1 MAIADTPSPLPF
13 PPDGFPG
20 PVLVERPYPLPELP
34 PNKFF
39 VEGADTAAIARS
51 GSVFVLEDADIFDE
65 YHYRAKSVICSV
77 RTAFQTV
84 TIADTYSFGR
94 ALFLDGAI
102 QSSEEDEALYHEMLV
117 HPALL
122 MHENPR
128 HVLIIGGGE
137 GATLREVLAYG
148 GITRAVMVDIDR
160 DVVDICREHLGTWS
174 YGAFTD
180 PRAELHYCDG
190 RAFVETT
197 DDLFDVVIID
207 VVDMLD
213 NGPAQ
218 HLYTREFYQMVRERL
233 RPGGIVVVQALEFS
247 FCDYKGHTAV
257 SRTLAAVFS
266 QVHSYQVA
274 VPCFLASWGFL
285 IASDWLDPHEESA
298 ERMDRT
304 IDARLGADWLDH
316 LTGAFIK
323 ASFCFDKETSFY
335 LGLSGPILE
344 DGVAFVP
351 PPDIHTVDDG
361 VRQLPSLSVD

>member
-1 MAIADTPSPLPF
+1 MSDMLPHE
-13 PPDGFPG
+13 PDLLGAFQNS
-20 PVLVERPYPLPELP
+20 VLVERPYPLPELP

-39 VEGADTAAIARS
+39 VESNDAVPLERG

-65 YHYRAKSVICSV
+65 YHYRAKSIICSL
-77 RTAFQTV
+77 RTPFQSV

-137 GATLREVLAYG
+137 GATLREVLAYDSV
-148 GITRAVMVDIDR
+148 TRAAMVYIDR
-160 DVVDICREHLGTWS
+160 DVVDICREHLGPWN

-190 RAFVETT
+190 REFVEKT

-218 HLYTREFYQMVRERL
+218 HLYTREFYALVRQRL
-233 RPGGIVVVQALEFS
+233 RPGGIVVVQALELS

-257 SRTLAAVFS
+257 SRTMATVFS

-274 VPCFLASWGFL
+274 VPSFLAPWGFL
-285 IASDWLDPHEESA
+285 MASDWLDPNEESA
-298 ERMDRT
+298 ARMDQT
-304 IDARLGADWLDH
+304 IEARLGADWLDH
-316 LTGAFIK
+316 LTGAFVK

-351 PPDIHTVDDG
+351 PPDVHTVDDG
-361 VRQLPSLSVD
+361 IRQLPSLSVD